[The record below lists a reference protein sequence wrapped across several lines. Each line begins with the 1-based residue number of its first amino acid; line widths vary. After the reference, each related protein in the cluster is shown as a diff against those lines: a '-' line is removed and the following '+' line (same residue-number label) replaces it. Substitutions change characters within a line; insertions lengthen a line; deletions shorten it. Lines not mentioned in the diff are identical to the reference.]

1 MAVTNQNST
10 EYANLIAVPLVR
22 NETTDW
28 NGRLRFQRFT
38 FTQSGAG
45 DATSTVT
52 LTKLPAGR
60 VRVFNRLTSITYC
73 TVTLP
78 SFEREY
84 RKWYY
89 SDVRPEIYDMV
100 LRENKS
106 RLLEHIQ
113 KLNAVEH
120 SVHLT
125 AFGVQ
130 QSAPNS
136 LQMSLFA
143 EVSPATI
150 GGR

>member
-1 MAVTNQNST
+1 MVQSCDEDT
-10 EYANLIAVPLVR
+10 ANIGVQWR
-22 NETTDW
+22 
-28 NGRLRFQRFT
+28 G
-38 FTQSGAG
+38 
-45 DATSTVT
+45 
-52 LTKLPAGR
+52 K
-60 VRVFNRLTSITYC
+60 ITYC
-73 TVTLP
+73 TVALP

-125 AFGVQ
+125 ASGAGGRGYNPLQSSFIADD
-130 QSAPNS
+130 QSAKY
-136 LQMSLFA
+136 
-143 EVSPATI
+143 